1 MKLLMIGWGLPQN
14 TSGGMDT
21 YCRNICAEMSKEH
34 EVYLTIPK
42 FNLPDEIEDM
52 GNVCLVPID
61 SEKKKDMVE
70 TVLEYNKKIVEAFS
84 EEVFDIVHVNDW
96 LGVMAANR
104 LKECV
109 KTPFVFT
116 IHSLEYMR
124 RGTDRREKCDLDF
137 LEHMG
142 IRNSDAII
150 TVSKL
155 MKKEIAEKFDV
166 KPEKIHA
173 VHNGFLVPE
182 TPGDSGY
189 IRKKH
194 KTGND
199 RIVLYIGRLQKQKGV
214 EYFIKAAGEIL
225 KERQDTTFVI
235 AGFGIFEKSLKKF
248 SDMMKL
254 GNKTVFAGKIAN
266 EELLP
271 YYASADVFVSPSLWE
286 PFGLTITEAM
296 SQKVPVV
303 ATDMAGAVEYMEDGK
318 DVIRVKARSSDAIAS
333 AVIKLLNDEK
343 LAKEIGNKGFEYCKK
358 NFSWKKCA
366 EKTLEVYKSIQG
378 LNLNL

>member
-1 MKLLMIGWGLPQN
+1 MKILMIGWGLPQN

-34 EVYLTIPK
+34 EVYLAIPK

-52 GNVCLVPID
+52 GNVCMVIID
-61 SEKKKDMVE
+61 SEKKKDMLE
-70 TVLEYNKKIVEAFS
+70 TVLEYNRKIVEALS
-84 EEVFDIVHVNDW
+84 EEVFDVVHANDW
-96 LGVMAANR
+96 FGVMAANR
-104 LKECV
+104 LKEYM

-124 RGTDRREKCDLDF
+124 RGTDRREKCDLDS

-142 IRNSDAII
+142 TRNSDAII

-199 RIVLYIGRLQKQKGV
+199 KIVLYTGRLQKQKGV
-214 EYFIKAAGEIL
+214 EHFITSAKEIL
-225 KERQDTTFVI
+225 KERPDTTFVI

-254 GNKTVFAGKIAN
+254 GNKIVFAGKIGT

-296 SQKVPVV
+296 SQKTPVI
-303 ATDMAGAVEYMEDGK
+303 ATDKTGAIEDMEDGK
-318 DVIRVKARSSDAIAS
+318 NVIKVKARSSSAIS
-333 AVIKLLNDEK
+333 YAVLGLLNDEK
-343 LAKEIGNKGFEYCKK
+343 FAKEIGNNGYEFCRK
-358 NFSWKKCA
+358 NFSWKHCA
-366 EKTLEVYKSIQG
+366 EKTLEVYKYV
-378 LNLNL
+378 